1 MLRNSTNFPGR
12 YTILR
17 AFGTYLYVVGVPA
30 ALDVEVGV
38 GGDGEHAG
46 PAVDDEVV
54 LGAGVDV
61 EAQLLVA
68 PVRVGGLEA
77 GDLGASPRVLRHA
90 GLVVGGEELWPLREV
105 GDRDVVVAF
114 VCMLFR

>member
-1 MLRNSTNFPGR
+1 MGFFLRIVFCYLVILNGINVNYVTCTYSLFKNSTNFPGR

-38 GGDGEHAG
+38 GGDGEYAG

-61 EAQLLVA
+61 EAQKPILT
-68 PVRVGGLEA
+68 
-77 GDLGASPRVLRHA
+77 RHQ
-90 GLVVGGEELWPLREV
+90 
-105 GDRDVVVAF
+105 
-114 VCMLFR
+114 